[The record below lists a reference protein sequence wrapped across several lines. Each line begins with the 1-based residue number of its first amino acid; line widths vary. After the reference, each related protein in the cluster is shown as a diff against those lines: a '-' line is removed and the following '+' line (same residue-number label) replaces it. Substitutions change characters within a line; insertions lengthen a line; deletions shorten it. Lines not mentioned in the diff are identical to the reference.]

1 MDNWILFSQSWWMNQ
16 LKMFFL
22 LPIMFFF
29 VQTVCWKVEFEV
41 EWFSHAIWCFALQ
54 CNATMFMSSLILT
67 WALQKYKDLIK
78 VVYIASAAVVKLGE
92 TSFLPTFDRHDE
104 WFSGYSLK
112 SYWWS
117 NLLGNFMIKLLIQ

>member
-1 MDNWILFSQSWWMNQ
+1 MAEEQEVEAKENVAEELTEWNEVDISPSAN
-16 LKMFFL
+16 
-22 LPIMFFF
+22 
-29 VQTVCWKVEFEV
+29 TEKVEFEV
-41 EWFSHAIWCFALQ
+41 EWFSHAICCFALQ

-78 VVYIASAAVVKLGE
+78 VVYTASAAVVKLGE